1 MYTHAGGSSQ
11 QSAISSSDEHS
22 AVSLGEGGVVDESGV
37 RAERLLTLSA
47 VARRLADMVAA
58 AEEPLRFEVLRHAL
72 RVPEGDAIAA
82 LREATNAG
90 LVRRA
95 DADSYVPSDEATAAA
110 IREGRGDEWLARIRA
125 LIAGA
130 TARVYDA

>member
-1 MYTHAGGSSQ
+1 MYTHA
-11 QSAISSSDEHS
+11 
-22 AVSLGEGGVVDESGV
+22 VDDSGT

-82 LREATNAG
+82 LREATDAG

-110 IREGRGDEWLARIRA
+110 IREGRGDAWLVRMRA